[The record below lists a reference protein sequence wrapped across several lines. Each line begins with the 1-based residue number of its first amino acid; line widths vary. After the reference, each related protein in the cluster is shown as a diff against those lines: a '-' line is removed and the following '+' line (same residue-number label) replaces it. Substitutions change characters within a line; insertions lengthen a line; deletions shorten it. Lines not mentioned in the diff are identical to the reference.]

1 MANLRVF
8 VSSTYYDLLH
18 VRNDLFDFIKSM
30 GYDPVMHDKGGVPY
44 TQDTTM
50 EQACYDELSM
60 CDIVICVIGN
70 RYGTDSSVGN
80 FSITLEELQQAIKAK
95 KKVYTYILKDVYT
108 ENKIYEK
115 NIAKFNFEPAYV
127 DDIRIHEFISEF
139 KKTVK
144 KSPIHPFE
152 SVNEIIINLKAQFS
166 GLFQHLLAKES
177 AATETKTYYD
187 LKEISE
193 EIKDQVNLLQ
203 EQNVSFFKKF
213 DSTIFALN
221 RALKVICEF
230 LGMKKC
236 LFFAADKEA
245 LCEFLALL
253 GFEIEHNSD
262 GTATFLPDEETVFV
276 RIKNGQ
282 RETICLKNE
291 LFESNEE
298 IKEFRS
304 ARQLDGIIVFD
315 RSPISEDDDN
325 LPF

>member
-44 TQDTTM
+44 TQDMTM

-70 RYGTDSSVGN
+70 RYGSDSSVGN
-80 FSITLEELQQAIKAK
+80 YSITLEELQQAIKAK

-108 ENKIYEK
+108 ENRIYEK
-115 NIAKFNFEPAYV
+115 NIAMFNFEPAYV
-127 DDIRIHEFISEF
+127 DDIRIHQFISEF
-139 KKTVK
+139 KKMVK
-144 KSPIHPFE
+144 NSPIHPFE
-152 SVNEIIINLKAQFS
+152 SVNEIISNLKAQFS

-193 EIKDQVNLLQ
+193 EIKDQVNSLQ
-203 EQNVSFFKKF
+203 EQNVSFFRKF
-213 DSTIFALN
+213 DSTIYAFN
-221 RALKVICEF
+221 RALKVICDF
-230 LGMKKC
+230 LGMKKSS
-236 LFFAADKEA
+236 FYAADKEA
-245 LCEFLALL
+245 LCEFLTLL
-253 GFEIEHNSD
+253 GFEIENNSD
-262 GTATFLPDEETVFV
+262 SSAPFLSDEETVFV
-276 RIKNGQ
+276 RVKNGQ
-282 RETICLKNE
+282 RETISIKNE
-291 LFESNEE
+291 LFESNEK
-298 IKEFRS
+298 IREFRS
-304 ARQLDGIIVFD
+304 VRQLDGIIVFD
-315 RSPISEDDDN
+315 RSPIPDDDDN

>member
-30 GYDPVMHDKGGVPY
+30 GYEPVMHDKGGVPY
-44 TQDTTM
+44 TQETTI

-70 RYGTDSSVGN
+70 RYGADSSVGN
-80 FSITLEELQQAIKAK
+80 YSITLEELQQAIKAK

-108 ENKIYEK
+108 ENRIYEK
-115 NIAKFNFEPAYV
+115 NITKSNFEPAYV
-127 DDIRIHEFISEF
+127 DDIRIHEFISKF
-139 KKTVK
+139 KVMVK

-152 SVNEIIINLKAQFS
+152 SVNEIITNLKAQFS

-193 EIKDQVNLLQ
+193 EIKFQVASMQ
-203 EQNVSFFKKF
+203 EQNDSFFRKF
-213 DSTIFALN
+213 DSTIYAFN
-221 RALKVICEF
+221 RALNIICGF
-230 LGMKKC
+230 LGMQKSS
-236 LFFAADKEA
+236 FFAEDKEA
-245 LCEFLALL
+245 LCEFLTLM
-253 GFEIEHNSD
+253 GFRIEQNSD
-262 GTATFLPDEETVFV
+262 EEIVFI

-282 RETICLKNE
+282 REKLQIKNE
-291 LFESNEE
+291 LFESNEK

-304 ARQLDGIIVFD
+304 VRQLEGIITFD
-315 RSPISEDDDN
+315 RTPIVEEDD